1 MHSERP
7 KNELLEP
14 LRASFLTVDS
24 EFQLQNS
31 KSSFCFSYLKF
42 RLPFSEYGFQHL
54 VIRIWNSGFGFRD
67 RNSNFHVLAHDS
79 RPVAPLTTP
88 SPGMVG
94 VPPALSVSV
103 SRLTIAAGA
112 HPSTIGLARAAR
124 NRAREIAIA
133 RPPPGRL
140 QTVATR
146 AERPR
151 PLPDCAQNDHS
162 A

>member
-1 MHSERP
+1 MI
-7 KNELLEP
+7 
-14 LRASFLTVDS
+14 
-24 EFQLQNS
+24 
-31 KSSFCFSYLKF
+31 
-42 RLPFSEYGFQHL
+42 
-54 VIRIWNSGFGFRD
+54 IRIWNSGFAFLD
-67 RNSNFHVLAHDS
+67 RNSNFHVLRLLAHGS

-94 VPPALSVSV
+94 LRALTVSV

-112 HPSTIGLARAAR
+112 DPSTTGLARAAR
-124 NRAREIAIA
+124 NRAPEIAIA

-151 PLPDCAQNDHS
+151 PLPDYTQNDHS